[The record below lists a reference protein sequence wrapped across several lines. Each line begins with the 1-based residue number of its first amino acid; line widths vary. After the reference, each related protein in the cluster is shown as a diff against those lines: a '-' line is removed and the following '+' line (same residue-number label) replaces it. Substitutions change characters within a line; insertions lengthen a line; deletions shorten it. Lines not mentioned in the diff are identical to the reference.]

1 MRTSRMKIPTVH
13 PKDGRLSDRCLRAHF
28 CFCSP
33 AHHCSGSI
41 SSGKCPSSR
50 TSVAGLDASRGSS
63 ALSALS
69 PGQARAQPEPSPSPV
84 VRLGL
89 EISDAR
95 AHKTRAQTWALSPV
109 RARTTLHGS
118 TMHLRSPSLRLT
130 SSQCCGSF
138 MWYHG
143 RNSVSALLGHSIH
156 TLRPFS
162 PPSSTVWPE
171 SRLLTRIALRV
182 GIPEC
187 RYVLQ

>member
-1 MRTSRMKIPTVH
+1 MDNGILPDMDVVRYRVDTEGQYTPVLSSILSLDQPRLLLATSRGCIPT
-13 PKDGRLSDRCLRAHF
+13 
-28 CFCSP
+28 
-33 AHHCSGSI
+33 
-41 SSGKCPSSR
+41 
-50 TSVAGLDASRGSS
+50 
-63 ALSALS
+63 SALS